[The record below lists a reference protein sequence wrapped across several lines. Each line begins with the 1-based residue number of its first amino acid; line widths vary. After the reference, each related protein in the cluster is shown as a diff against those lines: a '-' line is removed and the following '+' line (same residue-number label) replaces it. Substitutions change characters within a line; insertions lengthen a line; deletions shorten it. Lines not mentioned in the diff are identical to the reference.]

1 MEGFEPY
8 NEPYSK
14 EAETALVGAFFLEP
28 ELVKECTIRPEQ
40 LYSRRL
46 RLLYEAVLSL
56 DEKGKPIDVIA
67 MIDELGLQGLQ
78 GVGGVS
84 YIMQVVG
91 SVPTIANFA
100 FYQKMVLEY

>member
-1 MEGFEPY
+1 
-8 NEPYSK
+8 
-14 EAETALVGAFFLEP
+14 
-28 ELVKECTIRPEQ
+28 
-40 LYSRRL
+40 
-46 RLLYEAVLSL
+46 
-56 DEKGKPIDVIA
+56 

-100 FYQKMVLEY
+100 FYQKMVLEYAQKRKAIQIAEKIIESARNRYYQNIERWNSRPDGH

>member
-8 NEPYSK
+8 SQ
-14 EAETALVGAFFLEP
+14 EAEEAFVGAFFLEP

-46 RLLYEAVLSL
+46 RLLYAAIRSL

-67 MIDELGLQGLQ
+67 MIEELGLQGIE

-91 SVPTIANFA
+91 SVPTTANFA
-100 FYQKMVLEY
+100 FYQ